1 MDKLDLVDFC
11 KKLNDIKKEEHK
23 NEFIKSY
30 ANYKE
35 QIVNID
41 KYMENA
47 EKMRCKYK
55 ELDIASLF
63 TLLESYNKSC
73 LLEDIVNAKIIIEEL
88 ELKIK
93 DSDTAIT
100 ITKI

>member
-23 NEFIKSY
+23 NEFIKNY

-41 KYMENA
+41 RYMENA
-47 EKMRCKYK
+47 EKIRCKYK
-55 ELDIASLF
+55 KLDIASLF

-93 DSDTAIT
+93 DSDTTTT

>member
-47 EKMRCKYK
+47 EKIRCKYK
-55 ELDIASLF
+55 KLDIASLF
-63 TLLESYNKSC
+63 TLLESYNKGS

-93 DSDTAIT
+93 DSDTTTT

>member
-1 MDKLDLVDFC
+1 MDKVDLVDFC
-11 KKLNDIKKEEHK
+11 KKLNDIKKEENK
-23 NEFIKSY
+23 NEFIKNY

-35 QIVNID
+35 QISNID
-41 KYMENA
+41 KYMEDI
-47 EKMRCKYK
+47 EEVRCEYK

-73 LLEDIVNAKIIIEEL
+73 LLEDIANTKIIIEEL

-93 DSDTAIT
+93 DSDIT

>member
-1 MDKLDLVDFC
+1 MDKIDLVDFC

-23 NEFIKSY
+23 N

-35 QIVNID
+35 QISNID

-47 EKMRCKYK
+47 EKVRCKYK

-63 TLLESYNKSC
+63 TLLESYNKSN

-93 DSDTAIT
+93 DSDTTTT

>member
-1 MDKLDLVDFC
+1 MDKIDLVDFC
-11 KKLNDIKKEEHK
+11 KKLNDIKKEENK
-23 NEFIKSY
+23 NEFIKNY

-35 QIVNID
+35 KIVNID
-41 KYMENA
+41 KYMEDA
-47 EKMRCKYK
+47 EKVRCKYK
-55 ELDIASLF
+55 ELDIATLF
-63 TLLESYNKSC
+63 NLLESYNKSC

-93 DSDTAIT
+93 NDNTT

>member
-11 KKLNDIKKEEHK
+11 KKLNDIKKEENK
-23 NEFIKSY
+23 NEFIKNY

-41 KYMENA
+41 KYMEDA
-47 EKMRCKYK
+47 EKVRCKYK

-63 TLLESYNKSC
+63 TLLESYNKSS
-73 LLEDIVNAKIIIEEL
+73 LLENIINTKIIIEEL

>member
-1 MDKLDLVDFC
+1 MDNLDLVDFC

-47 EKMRCKYK
+47 EKIRCKYK

>member
-1 MDKLDLVDFC
+1 MDKIDLVDFC
-11 KKLNDIKKEEHK
+11 KKLNDIKREENK
-23 NEFIKSY
+23 NEFIKNY

-55 ELDIASLF
+55 KLDIATLF
-63 TLLESYNKSC
+63 TQLESYNKSN

-93 DSDTAIT
+93 NDNTT

>member
-1 MDKLDLVDFC
+1 MDKIDLVDFC
-11 KKLNDIKKEEHK
+11 KKLNDIKKEENK
-23 NEFIKSY
+23 NEFIKNY

-47 EKMRCKYK
+47 EKVRCKYK

-73 LLEDIVNAKIIIEEL
+73 LLENIANTKIIIEEL

-93 DSDTAIT
+93 DSDIT

>member
-1 MDKLDLVDFC
+1 MDKIDLVDFC

-23 NEFIKSY
+23 NEFIKNY

-35 QIVNID
+35 QISNID

-47 EKMRCKYK
+47 EKVRCKYK

-73 LLEDIVNAKIIIEEL
+73 LLEDITNAKIIIEEL

-93 DSDTAIT
+93 DSDTTTT

>member
-1 MDKLDLVDFC
+1 MDKIDLADFC
-11 KKLNDIKKEEHK
+11 KKLNDIKKEENK
-23 NEFIKSY
+23 NEFIKNY

-35 QIVNID
+35 QIINID

-47 EKMRCKYK
+47 EKVRCKYK
-55 ELDIASLF
+55 ELDIVTLF
-63 TLLESYNKSC
+63 NLLESYNKSC

-93 DSDTAIT
+93 NDNTT

>member
-1 MDKLDLVDFC
+1 MDKIDLADFC
-11 KKLNDIKKEEHK
+11 KKLNDIKKEENK
-23 NEFIKSY
+23 NEFIKNY

-35 QIVNID
+35 QIINID

-47 EKMRCKYK
+47 EKVRCKYK

-73 LLEDIVNAKIIIEEL
+73 LLEDIANTKIIIDL
-88 ELKIK
+88 LFN
-93 DSDTAIT
+93 TNNN
-100 ITKI
+100 

>member
-1 MDKLDLVDFC
+1 MNKIDLVDFC

-23 NEFIKSY
+23 NEFIKNY

-35 QIVNID
+35 QIGNID

-47 EKMRCKYK
+47 EKVRYKYK

-63 TLLESYNKSC
+63 TLLESYNKSN

-93 DSDTAIT
+93 DSDTNIT

>member
-1 MDKLDLVDFC
+1 MDKVDLVDFC
-11 KKLNDIKKEEHK
+11 KKLNDIKKEENK
-23 NEFIKSY
+23 NEFIKNY

-35 QIVNID
+35 QISNID

-47 EKMRCKYK
+47 EKVRCKYK

-73 LLEDIVNAKIIIEEL
+73 LLENIANTKIIIEEL

-93 DSDTAIT
+93 DSNIT

>member
-11 KKLNDIKKEEHK
+11 KKLNDIKKEENK
-23 NEFIKSY
+23 NEFIKNY

-41 KYMENA
+41 KYMEDA
-47 EKMRCKYK
+47 EKVRCEYK
-55 ELDIASLF
+55 ELDTASLF
-63 TLLESYNKSC
+63 TLLESYNKSS
-73 LLEDIVNAKIIIEEL
+73 LLENIANTKIIIEEL

>member
-1 MDKLDLVDFC
+1 MNKIDLVDFC

-23 NEFIKSY
+23 NEFIKNY

-35 QIVNID
+35 QIGNID
-41 KYMENA
+41 RYMEDA
-47 EKMRCKYK
+47 EKIRCKYK

-63 TLLESYNKSC
+63 TLLESYNKSN
-73 LLEDIVNAKIIIEEL
+73 LLEDIVNTKIIIEEL

-93 DSDTAIT
+93 DSDTNIT

>member
-1 MDKLDLVDFC
+1 MDKVDLVEFC
-11 KKLNDIKKEEHK
+11 KKLNDIKKEENK
-23 NEFIKSY
+23 NEFIKNY

-35 QIVNID
+35 QISNID

-47 EKMRCKYK
+47 EKVRCKYK
-55 ELDIASLF
+55 KLDIASLF

-73 LLEDIVNAKIIIEEL
+73 LLEDIANTKIIIEEL

-93 DSDTAIT
+93 DNDIT

>member
-1 MDKLDLVDFC
+1 MDKIDLADFC
-11 KKLNDIKKEEHK
+11 KKLNDIKREENK
-23 NEFIKSY
+23 NEFIKNY

-47 EKMRCKYK
+47 EKVRCEYK

-73 LLEDIVNAKIIIEEL
+73 LLENIVNTKIIIEEL

-93 DSDTAIT
+93 NDDIT

>member
-1 MDKLDLVDFC
+1 MNKIDLVDFC

-23 NEFIKSY
+23 NEFIKNY

-35 QIVNID
+35 QIGNID
-41 KYMENA
+41 RYMENA
-47 EKMRCKYK
+47 EKVRCKYK

-63 TLLESYNKSC
+63 TLLESYNKSN

-93 DSDTAIT
+93 DSDTNIT